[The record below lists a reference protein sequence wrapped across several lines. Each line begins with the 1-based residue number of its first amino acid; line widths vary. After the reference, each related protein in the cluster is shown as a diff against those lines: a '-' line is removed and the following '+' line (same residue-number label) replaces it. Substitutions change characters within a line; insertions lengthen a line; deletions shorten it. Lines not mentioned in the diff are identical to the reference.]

1 VPGVGQPA
9 LVDAREIAQLLGLR
23 DGQQV
28 LDLRLHRL
36 GFPQPVGRRH
46 RALVWLRAEIE
57 AWSAGGPPP
66 GEGGPEEGEPEE
78 RGPKEG
84 EAVNDEDH
92 LPVTEPS
99 SSRDTAETL
108 RP

>member
-1 VPGVGQPA
+1 VPGVGPPA
-9 LVDAREIAQLLGLR
+9 LVDAREIAHLLGLR
-23 DGQQV
+23 DAQQV

-36 GFPQPVGRRH
+36 GFPQPVGRRR
-46 RALVWLRAEIE
+46 RALVWLRTEIE
-57 AWSAGGPPP
+57 AWAT
-66 GEGGPEEGEPEE
+66 EGGAAEE
-78 RGPKEG
+78 RRPEPGSG
-84 EAVNDEDH
+84 VNDEDH

>member
-1 VPGVGQPA
+1 VGQPA
-9 LVDAREIAQLLGLR
+9 LVDAREIAALLGLR

-36 GFPQPVGRRH
+36 GFPQPVGRRR
-46 RALVWLRAEIE
+46 RALVWLRSEIE
-57 AWSAGGPPP
+57 VWAADAEAA
-66 GEGGPEEGEPEE
+66 EGGETEAG
-78 RGPKEG
+78 R
-84 EAVNDEDH
+84 AVNEEDH

>member
-1 VPGVGQPA
+1 VGQPA
-9 LVDAREIAQLLGLR
+9 LVDAREIAQLIGLR
-23 DGQQV
+23 DAQQV

-36 GFPQPVGRRH
+36 GFPQPVGRRR
-46 RALVWLRAEIE
+46 RALVWLRSEIE
-57 AWSAGGPPP
+57 AWAA
-66 GEGGPEEGEPEE
+66 EPEAVE
-78 RGPKEG
+78 AG

>member
-1 VPGVGQPA
+1 MPGVGQPA

-23 DGQQV
+23 DGRQV

-36 GFPQPVGRRH
+36 GFPQPVGRRR
-46 RALVWLRAEIE
+46 RALVWLRSEIE
-57 AWSAGGPPP
+57 AWAA
-66 GEGGPEEGEPEE
+66 EPEAAE
-78 RGPKEG
+78 TR
-84 EAVNDEDH
+84 EAVNDEHH

>member
-1 VPGVGQPA
+1 VGQPA
-9 LVDAREIAQLLGLR
+9 LVDAREIAALLGLR

-36 GFPQPVGRRH
+36 GFPQPVGRRR
-46 RALVWLRAEIE
+46 RALVWLRSEIE
-57 AWSAGGPPP
+57 AWAADADAAASDD
-66 GEGGPEEGEPEE
+66 
-78 RGPKEG
+78 
-84 EAVNDEDH
+84 AVNEEDH